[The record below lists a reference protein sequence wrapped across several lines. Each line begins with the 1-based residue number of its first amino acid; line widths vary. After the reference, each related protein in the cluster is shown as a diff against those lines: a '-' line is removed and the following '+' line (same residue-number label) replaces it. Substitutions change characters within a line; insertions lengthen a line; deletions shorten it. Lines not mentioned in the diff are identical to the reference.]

1 MEMVLIEDVRIKE
14 KPNADNLNVSL
25 LLYLD
30 P

>member
-14 KPNADNLNVSL
+14 KPNVDNLNVSL
-25 LLYLD
+25 SLYLD